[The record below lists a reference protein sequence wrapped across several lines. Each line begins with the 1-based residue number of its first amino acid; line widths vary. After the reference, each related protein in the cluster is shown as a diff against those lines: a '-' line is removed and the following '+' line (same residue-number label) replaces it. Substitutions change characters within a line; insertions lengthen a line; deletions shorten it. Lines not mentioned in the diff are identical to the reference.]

1 MPKYSLTSKGNVIQ
15 CRWNCQANHEHFVG
29 SYEQA
34 VKYFGIEEQ
43 NIKSYG
49 ELLNIIIYH
58 QTSGLTIPK
67 LSNELYDIL
76 INAMGEHKYW
86 VAKYNRKNK
95 ALEILDEAEKKGYI
109 FDQKIL
115 DTLFKSDKRS
125 SKERI
130 YAYNK
135 WITSI

>member
-29 SYEQA
+29 NYEQA
-34 VKYFGIEEQ
+34 IKYFGIEEQ

-58 QTSGLTIPK
+58 QTSQYTIPK
-67 LSNELYDIL
+67 LSNELYYIL
-76 INAMGEHKYW
+76 IDAMSEHKYW
-86 VAKYNRKNK
+86 VAKYNRKSK

-115 DTLFKSDKRS
+115 ETLSRSDKRS